1 MSVGGME
8 VDVEDEVRLDDV
20 DVESNV
26 RSILV
31 KYSSTQLYRSDLSV
45 VSQYL
50 TRPLPRFAVL
60 WLR

>member
-1 MSVGGME
+1 MTRFDISDISSEGME

-31 KYSSTQLYRSDLSV
+31 KYSSTQLYRYDLCV
-45 VSQYL
+45 VSQY
-50 TRPLPRFAVL
+50 
-60 WLR
+60 